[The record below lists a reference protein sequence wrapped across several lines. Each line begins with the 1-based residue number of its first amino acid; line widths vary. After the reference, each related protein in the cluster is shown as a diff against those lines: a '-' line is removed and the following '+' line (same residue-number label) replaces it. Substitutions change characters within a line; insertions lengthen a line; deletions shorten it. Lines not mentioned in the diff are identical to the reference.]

1 MPIKPLSKSESSA
14 NLKKKKKNVEGKVN
28 MLIMKK
34 EKKARKTQQKEHRQ
48 L

>member
-14 NLKKKKKNVEGKVN
+14 NLKKKKNVEGKVN